1 MNAIKD
7 LFKQFVATVI
17 DLVTSKK
24 AIAAAVSAIMA
35 HVIVDPAKRA
45 EAVGGIVAYILA
57 TGYVDHAK
65 ALADAKLGVA
75 TETVTAS
82 KSTPVVQAIEVKS

>member
-7 LFKQFVATVI
+7 LFRQFAVTVI

-24 AIAAAVSAIMA
+24 AIAAAVAAVAA
-35 HVIVDPAKRA
+35 HVIKDPTQRA
-45 EAVGGIVAYILA
+45 EVVGGIVAFIFSQ
-57 TGYVDHAK
+57 GYVDHAK

-75 TETVTAS
+75 TETVTAT
-82 KSTPVVQAIEVKS
+82 KSTPVAAEAKS